1 MGDAPRSALRQGR
14 VRGGGVRLFSS
25 AHFADRLAGGVGVTS
40 TQESMVTQFGN
51 SRLCARNGQ
60 CEMFWISVLLAAE
73 LDCPGSGPD
82 YEFEFRFKAVDTFKL
97 LKTLVDFVPRL

>member
-1 MGDAPRSALRQGR
+1 
-14 VRGGGVRLFSS
+14 
-25 AHFADRLAGGVGVTS
+25 
-40 TQESMVTQFGN
+40 
-51 SRLCARNGQ
+51 
-60 CEMFWISVLLAAE
+60 MFWISVLLAAE